1 MAKNISVCLSFD
13 FDAMSVWL
21 TTMRSRSLSTVSR
34 GEFGKVGT
42 ERLLDVVRR
51 HQVLS
56 SWFIPGHTI
65 DTFPDLV
72 KRIADAGHE
81 IGHHGY
87 CHENPA
93 AVAPDEER
101 RILERGI
108 ACIRR
113 VTGKT
118 PVGYRSPAADLS
130 PQSVSLLTEFHF
142 LYDSSM
148 MANDFTPYY
157 CRVGDEM
164 RTDGPYIFGK
174 QVDLVEMP
182 MDWSLDD
189 WPYFGLHWPAHH
201 VGLRPAEEVS
211 RIWSAD
217 FDFLYQRMGE
227 GVFILTMH
235 PQVIGRGHRILM
247 LEQLID
253 YMKGHEGVTFKT
265 MSEVA
270 TEWKQAHPLA
280 GLRNKD

>member
-42 ERLLDVVRR
+42 ERLLDVLRR

-65 DTFPDLV
+65 ETFPDLV
-72 KRIADAGHE
+72 KRIADSGHE

-93 AVAPDEER
+93 SVAPDEEQ

-113 VTGKT
+113 VTGQT
-118 PVGYRSPAADLS
+118 PMGYRSPAADLS
-130 PQSVSLLTEFHF
+130 PKSVSLLVEFGF

-164 RTDGPYIFGK
+164 RTDGPYVFGK
-174 QVDLVEMP
+174 EVDLVEMP
-182 MDWSLDD
+182 LDWSLDD

-201 VGLRPAEEVS
+201 VGLRTPDEVAK
-211 RIWSAD
+211 IWSAD

-253 YMKGHEGVTFKT
+253 YMKGHEGVMVKT
-265 MSEVA
+265 MNQVA
-270 TEWKQAHPLA
+270 AEWKQTHPLA
-280 GLRNKD
+280 GNKD